1 MYSAES
7 FSGEIPVV
15 AIIGAGAS
23 GTLVAVQLLREASA
37 RRLPVRVALI
47 DQHGRHGRGQA
58 YSTTCPGHLLNSP
71 AEAMSALSEDP
82 GHLVRWAQGRQIS
95 YDGFLPRGSYGDYLS
110 EILSEAERDAAPW
123 ARVSRITSRVVAIRR
138 DCGRRALRLDLAA
151 EGRID
156 ADVAVLATGGPPPA
170 PAFSAAGSLRFVA
183 DPWEPGA
190 LNRVADGSPVVITGS
205 GPTMIDIAIEL
216 TGRHPATT
224 VVAVSRHGLLP
235 QVHSWPRQASAAGEP
250 IPTSIAA
257 PLRLTSLIRE
267 VRARTDTYDGDWQD
281 IVEALRPQIPS
292 LWQRLPDA
300 DKRLFLR
307 HVARYWEV
315 HRHRMPPSTAERVK
329 LLRSAGRLAVLRA
342 RVSSAADTAAGLRVS
357 VDLGG
362 SQARLT
368 AGWLIDCTGPAAD
381 ITATSDL
388 LLRRL
393 LDAGF
398 ARPDPLRL
406 GLDAD
411 SRGGVRGS
419 AGTVAGDIYTLG
431 PLLRGIWY
439 ETTAIPE
446 IRDQAAALARL
457 LIVRMAHAG
466 PRSAA

>member
-1 MYSAES
+1 MYSAEP

-23 GTLVAVQLLREASA
+23 GTLVAVQLLQEASA
-37 RRLPVRVALI
+37 RRLPVR
-47 DQHGRHGRGQA
+47 
-58 YSTTCPGHLLNSP
+58 
-71 AEAMSALSEDP
+71 
-82 GHLVRWAQGRQIS
+82 AQDRQIS
-95 YDGFLPRGSYGDYLS
+95 YDGFLPRSSYGDYLS
-110 EILSEAERDAAPW
+110 EILAGAERHAAPW

-138 DCGRRALRLDLAA
+138 DCGHKALRLDLAA

-156 ADVAVLATGGPPPA
+156 ADVAVLATGSPPPA
-170 PAFSAAGSLRFVA
+170 PTFPAAGSLRFVP

-190 LNRVADGSPVVITGS
+190 LNRVADGSLVVIAGS
-205 GPTMIDIAIEL
+205 GPTMIDVAIGL
-216 TGRHPATT
+216 TRRHPATT

-235 QVHSWPRQASAAGEP
+235 QAQLAAAGSPVSEP
-250 IPTSIAA
+250 IVARPAAA
-257 PLRLTSLIRE
+257 PRLASLIRE
-267 VRARTDTYDGDWQD
+267 VRARADTYDGDWQD

-292 LWQRLPDA
+292 LWRRLPHA
-300 DKRLFLR
+300 DKQMFLR

-315 HRHRMPPSTAERVK
+315 HRHRMPPSTAEQVT

-342 RVSSAADTAAGLRVS
+342 RVSSAADKAEGLQVT

-362 SQARLT
+362 SQTRLT
-368 AGWLIDCTGPAAD
+368 AEWLIDCTGPAAD

-388 LLRRL
+388 LLRGL
-393 LDAGF
+393 FDGGL

-411 SRGGVRGS
+411 SYGSVRGS
-419 AGTVAGDIYTLG
+419 AGTAAGDIYTLG

-439 ETTAIPE
+439 ETTTIPE
-446 IRDQAAALARL
+446 IRDQAASLARL
-457 LIVRMAHAG
+457 LIGRMAQAC